1 MLSLSSVERNR
12 LRSVLEHKLP
22 PHHANNLVLDS
33 LRCGLR
39 ENSRLTSMDA
49 AKVPLETF
57 FVNKIG
63 WRNTIIFASSSC
75 EPISRV
81 AGI

>member
-39 ENSRLTSMDA
+39 ENSPSMDA
-49 AKVPLETF
+49 AKGTA
-57 FVNKIG
+57 
-63 WRNTIIFASSSC
+63 RNLLC
-75 EPISRV
+75 Q
-81 AGI
+81 